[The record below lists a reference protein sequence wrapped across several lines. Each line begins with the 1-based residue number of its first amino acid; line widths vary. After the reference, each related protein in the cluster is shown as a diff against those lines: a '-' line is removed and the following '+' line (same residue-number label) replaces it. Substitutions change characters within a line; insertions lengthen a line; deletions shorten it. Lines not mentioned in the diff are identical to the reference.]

1 VESNQNE
8 NVILIDG
15 ANERKIWKG
24 HNKNEICC
32 FFCVIDDKWKPSNHE
47 LFVLL
52 QKSCECF

>member
-15 ANERKIWKG
+15 ENERKIWKG

-32 FFCVIDDKWKPSNHE
+32 FFLCD
-47 LFVLL
+47 
-52 QKSCECF
+52 